1 MHDITK
7 KIAAG
12 IGATAAALGC
22 VIAAGPPAAAAG
34 KWCNHSVCIET
45 YDSGTYLG
53 RVEVSVTNTN
63 QPNRIRARVWV
74 TNDRGNLWSANTKA
88 EDVAKFR
95 TYRDQAY
102 PQRHFP
108 SGTRLCAEG
117 FRGGTSVGL
126 PCVTI
131 TN

>member
-1 MHDITK
+1 MLDITRK
-7 KIAAG
+7 TVAG
-12 IGATAAALGC
+12 IATLAAALGC
-22 VIAAGPPAAAAG
+22 VIVTGPSAAADG
-34 KWCNHSVCIET
+34 EWCNHSVCIRT

-63 QPNRIRARVWV
+63 QPNRISARVWT
-74 TNDRGNLWSANTKA
+74 TNGWSANTKV
-88 EDVAKFR
+88 EDVDKFR

-108 SGTRLCAEG
+108 AGTRLCAEG
-117 FRGGTSVGL
+117 FRGGASVGL

-131 TN
+131 TD

>member
-1 MHDITK
+1 MHYITK
-7 KIAAG
+7 KIASG
-12 IGATAAALGC
+12 IGVAAATLGC

-34 KWCNHSVCIET
+34 KWCNNSVCIET
-45 YDSGTYLG
+45 YDIGTYLG

-63 QPNRIRARVWV
+63 QPHRISARVWT
-74 TNDRGNLWSANTKA
+74 TNGWSANTKV
-88 EDVAKFR
+88 EDVAAFR

-108 SGTRLCAEG
+108 AGTRLCAEG
-117 FRGGTSVGL
+117 FRGGASVGL

-131 TN
+131 TD